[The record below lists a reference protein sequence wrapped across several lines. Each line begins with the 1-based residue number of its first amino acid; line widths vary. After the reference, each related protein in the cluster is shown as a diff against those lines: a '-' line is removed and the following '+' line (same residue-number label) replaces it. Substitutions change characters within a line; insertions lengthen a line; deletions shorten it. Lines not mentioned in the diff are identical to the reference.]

1 MSGLILLCAAIL
13 LGDGDSGS
21 CREHSGAR
29 TPIRLAGIDAG
40 EVAPYSRC
48 RNRPRIWACSA
59 VGRATAPLATRRA
72 RELAAGG
79 GRCSVV
85 DRDRYGR
92 LVAICTANGRD
103 IGRTLVREGLAIND
117 LSYRNLY
124 PAEQRAAMRD
134 RLGAWQ

>member
-1 MSGLILLCAAIL
+1 MSGLVLLCAAIL

-21 CREHSGAR
+21 CRDRNGLR

-48 RNRPRIWACSA
+48 RNRPGIWACSA

-72 RELAAGG
+72 RALAAGG
-79 GRCSVV
+79 GRCEVV

-92 LVAICTANGRD
+92 QVAICTASGLD
-103 IGRTLVREGLAIND
+103 IGRVLVREGLAIND
-117 LSYRNLY
+117 TSYRNLY
-124 PAEQRAAMRD
+124 AAEQRAAIRD
-134 RLGAWQ
+134 RVGAWR